1 MKHIDLYH
9 KEFHPYRTP
18 PLVRGLQLGALLLVL
33 IGASG
38 YLWHS
43 SRTEQLQTRLQ
54 SVESTRDQLNS
65 ELTLMQQRLEAQ
77 QSDPRMQRRADSL
90 RQKLKIQ
97 RPLFETLE
105 GLNALRGYSV
115 EILTALA
122 QQQLPE
128 VWFTRIELDTTA
140 ARIIL
145 EGSGSDPERISAAVD
160 TLMTKK
166 VFGGQEFSHLQ
177 IQRDEEGLYTFSLA
191 SHLNPQEERP

>member
-1 MKHIDLYH
+1 
-9 KEFHPYRTP
+9 
-18 PLVRGLQLGALLLVL
+18 
-33 IGASG
+33 
-38 YLWHS
+38 
-43 SRTEQLQTRLQ
+43 
-54 SVESTRDQLNS
+54 
-65 ELTLMQQRLEAQ
+65 
-77 QSDPRMQRRADSL
+77 MQRRADSL